1 MCTFAPGCGSSDQLI
16 DSLHESVRQLL
27 NQARH
32 DWVQISVLGVAVGSQ
47 EPKPNVVVVLRPEGA
62 SVARAKI
69 MVKQIV
75 EIQQGLGIDP
85 VLAVEVVTGNLVHR
99 QIDEL
104 AASVFPDRPRL
115 GASVGPIS
123 LAKFGSLGF

>member
-1 MCTFAPGCGSSDQLI
+1 MDGQHIDAVLVQEGAAGDGFLARWPPQLFGGSGFSSTFEGHRTLAPLSNCTFASGSGPSDQLL

-62 SVARAKI
+62 SVAGAKI
-69 MVKQIV
+69 LVKQIV
-75 EIQQGLGIDP
+75 EIQQG
-85 VLAVEVVTGNLVHR
+85 
-99 QIDEL
+99 
-104 AASVFPDRPRL
+104 
-115 GASVGPIS
+115 
-123 LAKFGSLGF
+123 